1 MSILIS
7 IKIMFILFIINAN
20 CKLLCNEGTNVAP
33 ESEYHCSGL
42 LIDKENDKSKEND
55 TFCCLWTYIENV
67 TYTTKTR
74 CSSLSNDQFNDL
86 ENYKIKKRAKNVTDI
101 KCVED
106 QKLYCSNIILDE
118 EIIDDCSKLAIST
131 KKDLKCCKWH
141 FKDSSNQGK
150 VNNYCASINEY
161 EFLTIKSYVFYKN
174 AHPDQRYDELTI
186 DCRHFFLKMKYILI
200 LTIIIF
206 LIF

>member
-7 IKIMFILFIINAN
+7 IKIMFFLFIINAN
-20 CKLLCNEGTNVAP
+20 CKIFCNEGTNVAP

-42 LIDKENDKSKEND
+42 PINRDNDGTKD
-55 TFCCLWTYIENV
+55 DIFCCLWTYIDDG
-67 TYTTKTR
+67 TSQTKTR
-74 CSSLSNDQFNDL
+74 CSSISNDQFNDL
-86 ENYKIKKRAKNVTDI
+86 ENYKIKKRAKNITDI

-118 EIIDDCSKLAIST
+118 DIIDDCSKLAIST
-131 KKDLKCCKWH
+131 KKDIKCCKWH

-150 VNNYCASINEY
+150 INDYCASINEY

-186 DCRHFFLKMKYILI
+186 DCRHFFPKMKYIFM